1 METKRRESRCKGRTK
16 AGKPCPAAATDGG
29 LCFFHANPNK
39 ASELGRIGGS
49 RSKRLVAAESGNP
62 LPTLDSA
69 IAVRDTVARLIPD
82 VLAGK
87 VHPRIAASL
96 GPLMNIQL
104 HAIAAS
110 NLELQFAQLEK
121 RLTRL
126 EAGRD
131 KKGDVQPSN
140 ACATDGHSLDE

>member
-1 METKRRESRCKGRTK
+1 METKRRESRCKGRTT
-16 AGKPCPAAATDGG
+16 AGKPCRAAATDGG

-39 ASELGRIGGS
+39 TTELGRIGGS
-49 RSKRLVAAESGNP
+49 RSKRFVAAESGNP

-110 NLELQFAQLEK
+110 NLELQLAQLEK

-126 EAGRD
+126 EAARD
-131 KKGDVQPSN
+131 EKGDLQPSN
-140 ACATDGHSLDE
+140 ACATDSHSLDE